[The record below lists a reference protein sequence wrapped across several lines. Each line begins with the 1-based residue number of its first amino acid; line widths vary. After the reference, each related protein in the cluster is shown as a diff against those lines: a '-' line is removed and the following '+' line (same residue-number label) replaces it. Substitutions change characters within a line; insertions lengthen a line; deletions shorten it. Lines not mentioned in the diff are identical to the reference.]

1 MIQVLKDDTSPNK
14 RGTQLFKWQLWG
26 PRSGGQA
33 RPRGGGTSAA
43 VVRAKLL
50 ASVNA

>member
-1 MIQVLKDDTSPNK
+1 MIQVLTKGVLNYS
-14 RGTQLFKWQLWG
+14 
-26 PRSGGQA
+26 SGNYGDHVQVVRLA
-33 RPRGGGTSAA
+33 PGGGGTSAA